1 MNIEGKKIFITGG
14 AGFIGSELIGRLIDR
29 NQVTVYDTFRRD
41 SIHYKP
47 YIKSRNLTLVHGD
60 VCDMEALE
68 KAMKGSNIV
77 IHARSGR
84 HRHGHREPGDHHEG
98 EHSGHLQR
106 AGMRQGLKK
115 CERVIL
121 FSTSRSSAP
130 SLRSAEDSYTH
141 AGPVGEARWT
151 YAVSKLA
158 GEHMSYA
165 YFKEFGLPTVTVRP
179 FNIYG
184 PGQTAR
190 EP

>member
-77 IHARSGR
+77 IHAAAVAGIDTVIEEVKSQLASFTPIGR
-84 HRHGHREPGDHHEG
+84 
-98 EHSGHLQR
+98 
-106 AGMRQGLKK
+106 
-115 CERVIL
+115 
-121 FSTSRSSAP
+121 
-130 SLRSAEDSYTH
+130 
-141 AGPVGEARWT
+141 
-151 YAVSKLA
+151 
-158 GEHMSYA
+158 
-165 YFKEFGLPTVTVRP
+165 
-179 FNIYG
+179 
-184 PGQTAR
+184 
-190 EP
+190 